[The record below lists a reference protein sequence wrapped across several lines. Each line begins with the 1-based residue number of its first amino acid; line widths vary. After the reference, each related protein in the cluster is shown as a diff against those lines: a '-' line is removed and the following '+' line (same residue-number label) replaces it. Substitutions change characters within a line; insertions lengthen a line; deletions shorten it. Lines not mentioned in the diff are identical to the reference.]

1 LYLVDASDILSLSIC
16 LLLVTLGV
24 PSALAI
30 NTKAELE
37 TDHVHLDIN
46 VVAKYAHQEPVGSRQ
61 LRFSS
66 LWSLSKILL
75 MTRGAIN
82 DTYSREIGDQVY
94 IKNFSMSLIIDS
106 SHTSLIL
113 SYDIYGVVE
122 PRLTLGG
129 TSYKVDCQW
138 RHLPIDKRYSV
149 AGEIWVNLSQVL
161 FLNFSCFKADLT
173 EWKKTM
179 VGSRT
184 IVFLNVSSYQIPY
197 RIGSRVFNVKVDP
210 SMQIVTPSN
219 AYDVSQGKD
228 DLSFNLSILP
238 TSYIVITI
246 LLLALIIT
254 VIAQSRLRKWLRQLP
269 VSPKTPV
276 SSGSISSSSSR
287 ASSLLPYAC

>member
-1 LYLVDASDILSLSIC
+1 MVDASDILTLSTC

-24 PSALAI
+24 PSALAL
-30 NTKAELE
+30 NAKAELK

-66 LWSLSKILL
+66 LWNLSKILL
-75 MTRGAIN
+75 MTRGGIN
-82 DTYSREIGDQVY
+82 ETYSREIGDQVY

-106 SHTSLIL
+106 NRTNLIL

-122 PRLTLGG
+122 PSLTLGG
-129 TSYKVDCQW
+129 TSYRVDCRW
-138 RHLPIDKRYSV
+138 RYLPIDKRYSV

-161 FLNFSCFKADLT
+161 FLNFSCFKTDLS

-179 VGSRT
+179 IGSRT
-184 IVFLNVSSYQIPY
+184 IVFMNVSSYHIPY
-197 RIGSRVFNVKVDP
+197 RIGSRVFKVRVDP

-219 AYDVSQGKD
+219 AFDISQGKD

-238 TSYIVITI
+238 TSYIVIAI
-246 LLLALIIT
+246 LLLVFIIT
-254 VIAQSRLRKWLRQLP
+254 VLAQSRLRKWLQKLP
-269 VSPKTPV
+269 ESAKT
-276 SSGSISSSSSR
+276 SISRGFCQALFSR
-287 ASSLLPYAC
+287 ASLLSRAC